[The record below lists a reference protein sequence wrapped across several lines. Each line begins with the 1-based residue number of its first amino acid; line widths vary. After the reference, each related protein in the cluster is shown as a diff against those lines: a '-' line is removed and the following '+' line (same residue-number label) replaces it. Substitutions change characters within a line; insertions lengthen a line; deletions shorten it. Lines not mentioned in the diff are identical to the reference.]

1 VVLGPDGQP
10 CAGAKLFLAGR
21 VEATDKGRR
30 QLGTADDR
38 GRFQLTLAPDERE
51 KDNLLVASG
60 AGVGPDWVG
69 TRGLKMGEEITL
81 RLVRDD
87 VPITGRLLDL
97 EGRPLANISVQVH
110 WVGKKAGGDLGT
122 WIDRFVGMRQKGTW
136 INEGGL
142 QIARPAAVCVP
153 AAVSTDK
160 DGRFTVTGLGR
171 DRMATLVLR
180 SAPTTVARLQIVTR
194 QGPEKGW
201 VPGDH
206 GLYPAQ
212 FTFLLSPC
220 KPIVGTV
227 RDRKTGQPIAGVTV
241 AHGNWLAQ
249 ATT

>member
-1 VVLGPDGQP
+1 GAAVTLLCQQTVSAEEPAAQVQAEKPAAPAPAREVKKAEASLVTVAGVVLGPDGQP

-110 WVGKKAGGDLGT
+110 
-122 WIDRFVGMRQKGTW
+122 
-136 INEGGL
+136 
-142 QIARPAAVCVP
+142 
-153 AAVSTDK
+153 
-160 DGRFTVTGLGR
+160 
-171 DRMATLVLR
+171 
-180 SAPTTVARLQIVTR
+180 
-194 QGPEKGW
+194 
-201 VPGDH
+201 
-206 GLYPAQ
+206 
-212 FTFLLSPC
+212 
-220 KPIVGTV
+220 
-227 RDRKTGQPIAGVTV
+227 
-241 AHGNWLAQ
+241 
-249 ATT
+249 